1 MTTTSI
7 FLNVNKMKKLVID
20 FRKKGGIHTTVIIN
34 HAEMEKVENFIFL
47 DI

>member
-20 FRKKGGIHTTVIIN
+20 FRKKGGIHATVIIN
-34 HAEMEKVENFIFL
+34 HAEMEKAENFIFL